1 MWIVAF
7 FLMVFGE
14 NESRFKTTYGREVRN
29 KALLWRV
36 LIWKDGSFFLGGQLD
51 VSESMNNL
59 FSQKKV
65 PSRFKGAD

>member
-1 MWIVAF
+1 MCIVAV

-14 NESRFKTTYGREVRN
+14 NESSFKTTYGRKVCN
-29 KALLWRV
+29 KALLWKV
-36 LIWKDGSFFLGGQLD
+36 LIWRDGSLFLGGQLG